1 MSKISKEDV
10 DAIMI
15 RIESVIT
22 SEDEYNK
29 IKDLLTNTEITTKL
43 GDIIDSIIAIGGMS
57 ETHTPY
63 SKKRGREDNDE
74 PPSKVDK
81 KLNDLVCK

>member
-15 RIESVIT
+15 RIESVIS

-29 IKDLLTNTEITTKL
+29 IRDLLTNTEITTKL
-43 GDIIDSIIAIGGMS
+43 GDIIDSIIAI
-57 ETHTPY
+57 
-63 SKKRGREDNDE
+63 SKKRDREDDDL
-74 PPSKVDK
+74 PPSKVNK
-81 KLNDLVCK
+81 K

>member
-15 RIESVIT
+15 RIESVIS

-29 IKDLLTNTEITTKL
+29 IKDLLINTEITTKL
-43 GDIIDSIIAIGGMS
+43 GDIIDSILAIGSMK
-57 ETHTPY
+57 EAHTPD
-63 SKKRGREDNDE
+63 SKKRGREDDDLH
-74 PPSKVDK
+74 PSKIDK
-81 KLNDLVCK
+81 K